1 MLTELRKSTN
11 AILFERVSSPL
22 FGTLIISWLI
32 WNWKIVYL
40 TIFISESKLEIN
52 KIDYIIDNYQNIHIL
67 ITFPLISTFLLITV
81 IPLISNGAFWM
92 NLIYKKWKT
101 DKKNEVEKTQLLTI
115 EQSVEL
121 RKEIRDKEIQ
131 FEKILEKKTLD
142 NKLLQAQIEELE
154 LKLTDGKSSEDSNK
168 KQKIRKNNSSS
179 SYGSSEYTQLKK
191 NTRILE
197 SFEKIITSIRKD
209 FQFPED
215 TSDELKEYY
224 LINDIVKEEYDE
236 IANEKYYELTFK
248 GNGLYKDF
256 FNEKFEI
263 KE

>member
-52 KIDYIIDNYQNIHIL
+52 KIDYIIENYQNIHTL

-142 NKLLQAQIEELE
+142 NKLLQAQIEELK

-209 FQFPED
+209 FQFPKD

-236 IANEKYYELTFK
+236 FENEKYYELTFK
-248 GNGLYKDF
+248 GNGLYRDF